1 MNKSFYNSSI
11 GILEIICE
19 KDALISLKPVKNVEN
34 FCTD

>member
-1 MNKSFYNSSI
+1 MNKSFYNSPF

-19 KDALISLKPVKNVEN
+19 KDALISLKPVKNAEN